1 MSEESFELATK
12 LGEAAKL
19 RAVKIATAESCTGG
33 LISATITEVAGSS
46 AWFDRGFVTYTPE
59 SKMEILEVRKETLEN
74 YGVVSEETA
83 REMALGAIAH
93 SKATLAV
100 SVTGVAGPT
109 GGTEKTPVGTVCF
122 GFAFKTEKA
131 VCTES
136 ATQCFKGGRT
146 AVRKATVEFA
156 LKTLI
161 ALLT

>member
-1 MSEESFELATK
+1 MSKEIDELAK
-12 LGEAAKL
+12 QLGVVAKA
-19 RAVKIATAESCTGG
+19 RAIKIATAESCTGG
-33 LISATITEVAGSS
+33 LISGAITEVAGSS
-46 AWFDRGFVTYTPE
+46 AWFERGFVTYTPE
-59 SKMEILEVRKETLEN
+59 AKMEVLDVRQETLNN

-83 REMALGAIAH
+83 REMALGAINH

-100 SVTGVAGPT
+100 SVTGVAGPA

-131 VCTES
+131 TCTKS
-136 ATQCFKGGRT
+136 ATQCFDGNRRE
-146 AVRKATVEFA
+146 VREATVVFA

>member
-1 MSEESFELATK
+1 MSKEIDELAK
-12 LGEAAKL
+12 QLGVVAKA
-19 RAVKIATAESCTGG
+19 RAIKIATAESCTGG
-33 LISATITEVAGSS
+33 LISGAITEVAGSS
-46 AWFDRGFVTYTPE
+46 AWFERGFVTYTPE
-59 SKMEILEVRKETLEN
+59 AKMEVLDVRQETLNN

-83 REMALGAIAH
+83 REMALGAINH

-131 VCTES
+131 TCTES
-136 ATQCFKGGRT
+136 ATQCFDGNRRE
-146 AVRKATVEFA
+146 VREATVAFA

>member
-1 MSEESFELATK
+1 MSEETFELATK

-100 SVTGVAGPT
+100 SVTGVAGPA

-136 ATQCFKGGRT
+136 ATQCFKGGRVK
-146 AVRKATVEFA
+146 VRKATVEFA